1 MRVRFMNSNTAVS
14 GRARALE
21 LAPVWLWLGAGI
33 YVLLLSRGS
42 MLLNDSDT
50 YWQITVGKWIL
61 DHGSFPR
68 VDFYSFTRAGYPW
81 ISTSW
86 LAQVLYA
93 GAYEFAGWSGPVVLA
108 ATSIAVSFAL
118 LARILA
124 RHIPSTYAVVISLA
138 ALVLSTSHLLAR
150 PHVLVLPIMV
160 IWVNGLVSAS
170 DRSKAPPFRLLPLL
184 ALWANLHGGFVFGLT
199 LVGPFAIDA
208 LWNADRPQ
216 RRPLML
222 RWAAFGVGAC
232 LACCATP
239 YGWDSLL
246 ASRKI
251 LDLGELLR
259 MIYEWMPQDFSQFGP
274 FEACVLALMAGA
286 LRYGIRLTP
295 PRILLTLGL
304 LHMALSHIRNV
315 EIFALLMPLVVIGPV
330 AEQLSLR
337 PGQPAPTSAPIAL
350 VAALVAAMGVLTWT
364 FAAQA
369 GFSPS
374 AIQSPAA
381 AVDILSSR
389 NPKRVL
395 NDLPFGGYL
404 IWRHVPVFVDGRAEL
419 YGESFEMAYYRALQ
433 LKDVDGFLDLLKR
446 YDIDA
451 VLLTPATPAA
461 NLLDHLGG
469 WQRIYADVN
478 AVVHVRVPD

>member
-1 MRVRFMNSNTAVS
+1 MRVRFMNSDAAIA
-14 GRARALE
+14 GRARAVD
-21 LAPVWLWLGAGI
+21 LAPAWLWLGAGI
-33 YVLLLSRGS
+33 YVLLLSHGT

-50 YWQITVGKWIL
+50 YWQISVGKWIL
-61 DHGSFPR
+61 DNGTFPR
-68 VDFYSFTRAGYPW
+68 ADVYSFTRAGYPW
-81 ISTSW
+81 NSTSW

-93 GAYEFAGWSGPVVLA
+93 GAYEFAGWSGPVILAITAIA
-108 ATSIAVSFAL
+108 ATFAL
-118 LARILA
+118 LARILS

-160 IWVNGLVSAS
+160 LWVNGLVSAS
-170 DRSKAPPFRLLPLL
+170 DRGRAPSLRMLPLI

-216 RRPLML
+216 RKPLLL
-222 RWAAFGVGAC
+222 RWAVFGVGAC

-251 LDLGELLR
+251 LDLGELLHL
-259 MIYEWMPQDFSQFGP
+259 IYEWMPPDFSQFGP
-274 FEACVLALMAGA
+274 FEACVLASIAGA
-286 LRYGIRLTP
+286 LYCGIRLTP

-304 LHMALSHIRNV
+304 LHMALSHVRNV

-337 PGQPAPTSAPIAL
+337 PRPAAIFAPIAS
-350 VAALVAAMGVLTWT
+350 VAALVAALGIFTWT
-364 FAAQA
+364 FATHA
-369 GFSPS
+369 GFSPPVV
-374 AIQSPAA
+374 QSPAA
-381 AVDILSSR
+381 AVDMLSSR
-389 NPKRVL
+389 NPKRIL

-404 IWRHVPVFVDGRAEL
+404 IWRHLPVFIDGRAEL

-461 NLLDHLGG
+461 NLLDHLDG
-469 WQRIYADVN
+469 WKRIYADDN